1 MIKAFFSH
9 LHIRFCSAFGS
20 DLIMASGG
28 DSGAAAR
35 SANTDD
41 LVQAIQNLNKGL
53 LDRSD
58 GQVGAVYRCSTCG
71 RLATQHTDS
80 NVKYCKKKK
89 IGMKEW
95 VKELVHQHNQLSN
108 ISVAID
114 QDALT
119 TLNQLRNRLELMR
132 TMLDQKE
139 KKAERQRQQLE

>member
-1 MIKAFFSH
+1 MITVFFSH
-9 LHIRFCSAFGS
+9 LRIRFCSAFGS

-95 VKELVHQHNQLSN
+95 VKELVHQHNQLG
-108 ISVAID
+108 
-114 QDALT
+114 
-119 TLNQLRNRLELMR
+119 QLDPQNSMI
-132 TMLDQKE
+132 
-139 KKAERQRQQLE
+139 KKYFM